1 MATPYTDTEKKLASA
16 KPPEDRGEKLE
27 KGIKGS
33 AKDYKMET
41 KDSLAGGA
49 GAPQK
54 TEGAAIM
61 QSKEAS
67 PPKDESKFG
76 NPMES
81 LARAQ
86 DAGFDVSAPS
96 EWMGGG
102 GYKFSYDP
110 ARGSIAVTH
119 PDGRVVNVDKESQS
133 VFAAIMDEVA
143 RGDVK
148 FLGGGAAAPAPAE
161 GGKPDVKDASGMLS
175 IKEQYQR
182 DPDAATREAIRQAM
196 AENSK
201 G

>member
-16 KPPEDRGEKLE
+16 KPPEDRSKTLDKSVEGSV
-27 KGIKGS
+27 KG
-33 AKDYKMET
+33 YKMET
-41 KDSLAGGA
+41 KDSLSEGKGA
-49 GAPQK
+49 SQK
-54 TEGAAIM
+54 TEGAAVM
-61 QSKEAS
+61 QPKAET

-76 NPMES
+76 NPAEA

-86 DAGFDVSAPS
+86 DAGFDISVPS
-96 EWMGGG
+96 EWIGGD
-102 GYKFSYDP
+102 GYKFAYDP

-148 FLGGGAAAPAPAE
+148 FLGGGAPASEAAPVP
-161 GGKPDVKDASGMLS
+161 VRDASGMLS
-175 IKEQYQR
+175 IKDQYQQ
-182 DPDAATREAIRQAM
+182 DPDAATRRAIREAM
-196 AENSK
+196 AANAK